1 MDIYD
6 MLVAQAL
13 SGSGGGGGGG
23 NSSNTF
29 SGEFIA
35 EDTTG
40 NQEQILEIPY
50 EGTGFPMSIC
60 FTIEDVPTASE
71 ENKYTII
78 AFTGTSAFPNNRPTY
93 NAGYYDKMGVSACA
107 VNNSGAYQTNS
118 ETNNQIYR
126 KNIAGRTAPTALIA
140 ITSATTIKLAVESS
154 TTSGFYGFRTGKKY
168 RYRVF
173 YSV

>member
-1 MDIYD
+1 MNLYE
-6 MLVAQAL
+6 LAVAKAL
-13 SGSGGGGGGG
+13 SGSGGGGG

-71 ENKYTII
+71 ENKYTLI
-78 AFTGTSAFPNNRPTY
+78 AFTGTSAFPSNRPTY